1 MIYKRKD
8 KNISILLMCIR
19 TIIIIIRT
27 IIIIIIIIIIIDLKA
42 SSKDVRFIRRS
53 VKKLFMGC
61 IASIA
66 RYSFSNMTSARASL
80 RLSYEI

>member
-1 MIYKRKD
+1 MIYKRED

-19 TIIIIIRT
+19 IIIM
-27 IIIIIIIIIIIDLKA
+27 DLKA
-42 SSKDVRFIRRS
+42 SSKDVQFVRRS
-53 VKKLFMGC
+53 VKKLFMSC

-66 RYSFSNMTSARASL
+66 QYSFSSMTSARASL

>member
-1 MIYKRKD
+1 MIYKRED

-19 TIIIIIRT
+19 IIIIIM
-27 IIIIIIIIIIIDLKA
+27 DLKA
-42 SSKDVRFIRRS
+42 SSKDVQFVRRS

-66 RYSFSNMTSARASL
+66 QYSFSSMTSARASL

>member
-1 MIYKRKD
+1 MIYKRED
-8 KNISILLMCIR
+8 KNISILLICIR
-19 TIIIIIRT
+19 IIIIM
-27 IIIIIIIIIIIDLKA
+27 DLKA
-42 SSKDVRFIRRS
+42 SSKDVQFVGRS

-66 RYSFSNMTSARASL
+66 QYSFSSMTSARASL

>member
-1 MIYKRKD
+1 MIYKRED

-19 TIIIIIRT
+19 
-27 IIIIIIIIIIIDLKA
+27 IIIIIIMDLKA
-42 SSKDVRFIRRS
+42 SSKDVQFVRRS
-53 VKKLFMGC
+53 VKKLFMSC

-66 RYSFSNMTSARASL
+66 QYSFSSMTSARASL

>member
-1 MIYKRKD
+1 MIYKRED
-8 KNISILLMCIR
+8 KNISILLICIR
-19 TIIIIIRT
+19 IIIIM
-27 IIIIIIIIIIIDLKA
+27 DLKA
-42 SSKDVRFIRRS
+42 SSKDVQFVRRS

-66 RYSFSNMTSARASL
+66 QYSFSSMTSARASL

>member
-1 MIYKRKD
+1 MIYKRED

-19 TIIIIIRT
+19 IIIIIM
-27 IIIIIIIIIIIDLKA
+27 DLKA
-42 SSKDVRFIRRS
+42 SSKDVQFVRRS
-53 VKKLFMGC
+53 VKKLFMSC

-66 RYSFSNMTSARASL
+66 QYSFSSMTSARASL